1 MVDYRDVIVH
11 NVGRTATDRYC
22 SKPTGQRGEVML
34 CPYCRTT
41 DSKVLESR
49 SSEDGAVIRRR
60 RECNACQKRF
70 TTYERVEERPFLV
83 IKKGGSREQFD
94 RNKILMGILRACE
107 KRPVSSRTIEE
118 IVDSI
123 ETELRDHNDREVSTV
138 VIGEMVM
145 DKLRALDEV
154 AYVRF
159 ASVYRQF
166 TDLNSFINTIDQLK
180 SK

>member
-1 MVDYRDVIVH
+1 
-11 NVGRTATDRYC
+11 
-22 SKPTGQRGEVML
+22 ML
-34 CPYCRTT
+34 CPYCKATE
-41 DSKVLESR
+41 SKVIDSR

-60 RECNACQKRF
+60 RQCITCQKRF
-70 TTYERVEERPFLV
+70 TTYERYEERPFLV
-83 IKKGGSREQFD
+83 IKKGGNREQFD
-94 RNKILMGILRACE
+94 RNKILMGITRACE
-107 KRPVSSRTIEE
+107 KRAISSETIEKM
-118 IVDSI
+118 VNSI
-123 ETELRDHNDREVSTV
+123 ETDLRDFNDREVSSM

-145 DKLRALDEV
+145 DKLRDLDEV